1 MAKKSD
7 RVDNSDWKAS
17 SPKTGTGQSWRQ
29 WAMANPNR
37 KASAKKAL
45 AETDPNDPDFIAT
58 TTGTRTGSKAREA
71 QVGKWQGARP
81 VTGKG
86 GAKSDAEKEAK
97 RQKMIQW
104 AQWNPNK
111 RSNAQRVVKKKS
123 K

>member
-1 MAKKSD
+1 MPKKSN
-7 RVDNSDWKAS
+7 RVDNSDWKNS
-17 SPKTGTGQSWRQ
+17 SPKSGTNETWRQ

-37 KASAKKAL
+37 AVNAKKAL
-45 AETDPNDPDFIAT
+45 AETDPNNPDFVAT
-58 TTGTRTGSKAREA
+58 TTNTRSGTKARKE

-86 GAKSDAEKEAK
+86 GAKSPSEKEAK

-111 RSNAQRVVKKKS
+111 RSNAQRAVKKS